1 MRFKGMPAKKKDLK
15 LLFVNPCLRPGGFTK
30 VLPVGLASVM
40 TYFNENGYR
49 FTLLDIDI
57 NEYDDAYVEKYLEK
71 NNFDIILIGTIVTHY
86 KWIKWFVNTAKKHQP
101 QSKVITGNSVAGSIP
116 ELFLKKTKGDIVV
129 LGEGEVSAYE
139 AVEAIRLEKNLA
151 QVEGIAFSDNLG
163 NYVEN
168 NLRKAAKINDLPMI
182 NWSFFDVEKYLQQ
195 PEVIPDKDSVDSME
209 PNRSMPVITARG
221 CAFKCTFCH
230 YMFWNDPYR
239 NKSPEKILDEIE
251 FMLTKYKAT
260 YIHFWDDLS
269 FASAK
274 QAEKLC
280 DKILERGLK
289 FKWIA
294 SVRVDLFSRSNL
306 KGDDALRVAKKM
318 RDAGCYSVGF
328 ALESGNPEILKMMNK
343 NIEADAF
350 FETVRILRAADI
362 TSHTSVVFGYPIE
375 NKETIAQTFE
385 QCYKA
390 EVYPSIGF
398 LLPLPSTGMY
408 DYAKL
413 HGHITDEDQYL
424 ESITERQD
432 ICVNMTK
439 MADDEI
445 MTEIKKGA
453 KKLNDMLDLGLDEN
467 TYVKTKNYQNGK
479 VKKKKLP
486 PIDVNNIERIENDV
500 SFNYASS
507 EFKMDAR
514 KSDPNKKNIE
524 N

>member
-1 MRFKGMPAKKKDLK
+1 MPAKKKELR

-40 TYFNENGYR
+40 TYFYTNGYR

-57 NEYDDAYVEKYLEK
+57 NEFDDAYVEKYLEK
-71 NNFDIILIGTIVTHY
+71 NEFDFILIGTIVTHY
-86 KWIKWFVNTAKKHQP
+86 KWIKWFVNAAKKNQP
-101 QSKVITGNSVAGSIP
+101 KCNIIVGNSVAGSIP
-116 ELFLKKTKGDIVV
+116 ELFLKKTNADVVV

-139 AVEAIRLEKNLA
+139 TVEAIRIGKNLTS
-151 QVEGIAFSDNLG
+151 VEGIAFKNELG
-163 NYVEN
+163 DYVEN
-168 NLRKAAKINDLPMI
+168 NLRKAAKIDELPMI
-182 NWSFFDVEKYLQQ
+182 NWDFFDVEKYLEK
-195 PEVIPDKDSVDSME
+195 PKVVADKDEIDSME

-251 FMLTKYKAT
+251 LMIKKYRAT

-294 SVRVDLFSRSNL
+294 SVRVDLFSRSHLEGN
-306 KGDDALRVAKKM
+306 DALRVAKKM
-318 RDAGCYSVGF
+318 KQAGCYSVGF

-343 NIEADAF
+343 DIQADAF
-350 FETVRILRAADI
+350 YETVKILKDAEI
-362 TSHTSVVFGYPIE
+362 TCHTSVVFGYPIE
-375 NKETIAQTFE
+375 TKETIKQTFE
-385 QCYKA
+385 QCLKA
-390 EVYPSIGF
+390 QVYPSIGF

-408 DYAKL
+408 DYAK
-413 HGHITDEDQYL
+413 HNGFIVDEDKYL

-439 MADDEI
+439 MSDEEI
-445 MTEIKKGA
+445 MTEIKIGA

-467 TYVKTKNYQNGK
+467 TYIKTKGYKNAK
-479 VKKKKLP
+479 IKKKLSP
-486 PIDVNNIERIENDV
+486 PIDVENVKRIQNDV

-507 EFKMDAR
+507 EFKMDSR
-514 KSDPNKKNIE
+514 KSYLNKKN